1 MIDSPASAASDS
13 DPHTGYFC
21 SACKR
26 RHEGQPYGSVGSSLR
41 YCEPAIGSLVAAG
54 VIAQDTTPSS
64 GSRQYWLLK
73 RDR

>member
-1 MIDSPASAASDS
+1 MLDSPASAASGS

-21 SACKR
+21 AACKR
-26 RHEGQPYGSVGSSLR
+26 RHEGHPFGSVGASLH
-41 YCEPAIGSLVAAG
+41 YCEPAITQLVESG
-54 VIAQDTTPSS
+54 VITRDTNAAE